1 MINVVLA
8 DDHHVVRRGIRALLE
23 AEPDIKVTGEAGT
36 GMEAVQF
43 VQQLKPDVLVVDLMM
58 ADMSGLLVIR
68 QARKKSPKTAALV
81 LSMYGNDCYVV
92 EALQAGAKSYVLKDC
107 PPEELLRAVREVA
120 AGHRY
125 LAPPLS
131 DRAIEAYLVR
141 SEESKLDPYDMLTTR
156 EREVLHLAAQGL
168 TGAQTAEK
176 LCISPR
182 TVESHRSRLMQKLGL
197 RNRAELIHYAIRQGI
212 VPKES

>member
-1 MINVVLA
+1 MISVVLA

-23 AEPDIKVTGEAGT
+23 AETDIKVTGEAGT
-36 GMEAVQF
+36 GVEAVQF

-197 RNRAELIHYAIRQGI
+197 RNRAELIHYAIRQGL
-212 VPKES
+212 VPKET

>member
-1 MINVVLA
+1 MVTVLLA

-23 AEPDIKVTGEAGT
+23 AEADIKVIGEAGT
-36 GMEAVQF
+36 GVEAVQL
-43 VQQLKPDVLVVDLMM
+43 VQQLKPDVLVVDLML

-68 QARKKSPKTAALV
+68 QSRKKSPKTAAVV

-141 SEESKLDPYDMLTTR
+141 SEESKLDPYDMLTSR
-156 EREVLHLAAQGL
+156 EREVLILAAQGM
-168 TGAQTAEK
+168 TGAQTAER

-197 RNRAELIHYAIRQGI
+197 RNRAELIHYAVRQGL
-212 VPKES
+212 VPKET